1 MKKYVIFSHM
11 SAFRERLNRS
21 LFVLAALLAAG
32 GVWFGWKVW
41 SAYGDIR
48 AKGPEAVAQE
58 RAVAAWARRFGAS
71 PRMKAEGLATLPF
84 LGSSTATIR
93 LVEFVDYGCPFCR
106 DASGPLRRAVARQNG
121 EIFLQLRD
129 FPVPDLHPQAPD
141 AAFAAQCVWR
151 QGDSRRFWSYHD
163 MLFATQ
169 GQHAPEFLRTR
180 AGRLGVDLVAYDA
193 CIAARVPE
201 ADIQASVD
209 AGIGLGIRG
218 TPTFFLN
225 GVMVEGVVSESDWDA
240 AFQAARAA
248 SL

>member
-1 MKKYVIFSHM
+1 M

-21 LFVLAALLAAG
+21 ILVLALFLALG
-32 GVWFGWKVW
+32 GGWFGWKVW
-41 SAYGDIR
+41 SAYGDIKT
-48 AKGPEAVAQE
+48 KGPDAVARE
-58 RAVAAWARRFGAS
+58 RAVAAWARRLSAS
-71 PRMKAEGLATLPF
+71 PRVKAEGPSSSPFSGSATA
-84 LGSSTATIR
+84 SVR

-106 DASGPLRRAVARQNG
+106 DASEPLRRALARQG
-121 EIFLQLRD
+121 GDVFFQVRD
-129 FPVPDLHPQAPD
+129 FPVPDLHLQAPD
-141 AAFAAQCVWR
+141 AALAARCVWR
-151 QGDSRRFWSYHD
+151 QGDARRFWAFYD
-163 MLFATQ
+163 ALFATQ
-169 GQHAPEFLRTR
+169 GQHTPEFLRAR
-180 AGRLGVDLVAYDA
+180 AGRMGASLAVYDA
-193 CIAARVPE
+193 CISARAPE